1 MNITPVPSNFTIIM
15 PRNERAAALKIKE
28 IMPEAEFTGLSSNSR
43 IDSQGRRWTVN
54 NDPYTKMYS
63 KYDAYAYEWTVG
75 TGEDY
80 RSSYIKNHPTEGMGF
95 EDFLNYVRENGLDK
109 ELNALAISADMQNMH
124 GSDYTTL
131 SQQADYLAAYYAQLE
146 NHINAN
152 FSGDE
157 KAAQMK
163 ILKETVGKAI
173 SEAAAAYADYAGGFL
188 EGLGQSGE
196 YEKIR
201 SSVESLINDKI
212 NSYRDFI
219 SENPDFAGLKG
230 TEDEWLTGSHRFMTS
245 ELQKAFAA
253 SGRSEESTGVYSEND
268 LLYIGKAASSLPA
281 DLNRVNSLA
290 DEESIG
296 YALGTVMTKLLAL
309 GDAMGVS
316 AGASNAIKGAVSRF
330 QEKYMNVIDSQMT
343 ERRRRALNSR
353 EREGYDPLDR
363 QAVFSV
369 ANKMM
374 IEYENT
380 KDLMR
385 SLFAGIAEGFRNHMQ
400 KVNSGSHDKQLRYN
414 EDNHY
419 FWLNMYSALDR
430 TESTSMKIEMDGML
444 FESALEK
451 KNLSVDM
458 GFRELMFGYFTFGSY
473 FAKPEGTV
481 VSELIGLKD

>member
-1 MNITPVPSNFTIIM
+1 MNITPVPSNITVKM
-15 PRNERAAALKIKE
+15 PRNERSAALKIKE
-28 IMPEAEFTGLSSNSR
+28 IMPEAEFTGLSSNTR

-63 KYDAYAYEWTVG
+63 KYDAYVYEWTVG

-80 RSSYIKNHPTEGMGF
+80 RSSYIKNHPTEGMSF
-95 EDFLNYVRENGLDK
+95 EDFLSYVRENGLDK
-109 ELNALAISADMQNMH
+109 ELNALAVSADMQNMYS
-124 GSDYTTL
+124 SDYTTL

-163 ILKETVGKAI
+163 ILEETVGKAI
-173 SEAAAAYADYAGGFL
+173 SDAAKAYADYAGKFL
-188 EGLGQSGE
+188 EDMGQAGE

-212 NSYRDFI
+212 SAYCDFI

-245 ELQKAFAA
+245 ALQKAFAA
-253 SGRSEESTGVYSEND
+253 SGKSEESTGVYSEND
-268 LLYIGKAASSLPA
+268 LLYIGKAASSLPSGMNGV
-281 DLNRVNSLA
+281 NRIT

-296 YALGTVMTKLLAL
+296 FTLGTVMAKLMAL

-316 AGASNAIKGAVSRF
+316 SGAANVIKGAVSRY
-330 QEKYMNVIDSQMT
+330 QEDYIDLINNEMAK
-343 ERRRRALNSR
+343 RRKHAVSAR
-353 EREGYDPLDR
+353 EREGYDPIDK

-369 ANKMM
+369 ANKIM

-380 KDLMR
+380 KDLMKA
-385 SLFAGIAEGFRNHMQ
+385 LFAGIAEGFRNHMQ

-414 EDNHY
+414 ENNHY
-419 FWLNMYSALDR
+419 FWLNMYSSLDR
-430 TESTSMKIEMDGML
+430 TESTSKKIERDALL
-444 FESALEK
+444 FESSLEK
-451 KNLSVDM
+451 KNLDLDM
-458 GFRELMFGYFTFGSY
+458 GFWDLNIGYLTFGGY
-473 FAKPEGTV
+473 IAKPEGTV
-481 VSELIGLKD
+481 VNELIGLKE